1 MTAPSPDYSSRA
13 ATLQLPSSTGDS
25 NKRRIPCTFNGMT
38 GKRLSISTAEAL
50 PASTA
55 VSVEY
60 DDRLFL
66 GEVLTCSSAT
76 PAEGEQ
82 ALRAQTAADPSW
94 IIELKIE
101 QILSG
106 LQSLLALRAH
116 LLSESVPQPLSLI
129 PVGARN

>member
-1 MTAPSPDYSSRA
+1 
-13 ATLQLPSSTGDS
+13 
-25 NKRRIPCTFNGMT
+25 MT

-76 PAEGEQ
+76 PAEGE

-94 IIELKIE
+94 TIELKIE